1 MPLPHRQ
8 SAKFKLAETELH
20 DDLGLRWEHTF
31 MSASVLD
38 RVFDAHG
45 EKPHER
51 THDERLRAFEVR
63 QQLLAAAGLSEKVAS

>member
-1 MPLPHRQ
+1 
-8 SAKFKLAETELH
+8 
-20 DDLGLRWEHTF
+20 

-63 QQLLAAAGLSEKVAS
+63 QQLLAAAGLSEKAAS